1 LTKPLTLAGTVIVA
15 KAVHGDIAKERTV
28 REASAEE
35 ALILFGFI
43 TMLAIWVGWTLEK
56 SGKVDSG
63 GYSGLAR
70 GDTFKKP

>member
-1 LTKPLTLAGTVIVA
+1 MVIVA
-15 KAVHGDIAKERTV
+15 KAVHGDMAKVRTV

-43 TMLAIWVGWTLEK
+43 TILAIWVLWTLGK

-63 GYSGLAR
+63 GHSGLAR